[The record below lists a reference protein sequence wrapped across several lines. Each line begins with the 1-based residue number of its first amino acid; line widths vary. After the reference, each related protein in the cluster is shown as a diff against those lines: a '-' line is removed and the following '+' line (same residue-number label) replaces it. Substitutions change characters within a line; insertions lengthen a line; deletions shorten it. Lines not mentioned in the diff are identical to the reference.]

1 MTSEVRRIGGLRP
14 PAEVTGP
21 LAEHAAAFKQMLI
34 EQGYARGTISAHLGL
49 MSRVSRWLDVQGLPA
64 RALADLA
71 EVDRF
76 FAERRAKG
84 CRLRITARSLVPLLD
99 FLRDRQ
105 VIGAPVVPAATPAE
119 VLLAEYRTYLEQER
133 AATAGTV
140 VNFTKYAGIF
150 LRAFPRLGT
159 DAAQQADLAAALG
172 RLTAAEVVTFVTGWA
187 SCRSPAYGQA
197 MVYALRNLL
206 RYLHARGLLS
216 HALAEAVPTVPG
228 WKPARPVRAVT
239 GQQMAA
245 LLACCDRHSA
255 IGRRDYAIIIT
266 LLRLGLRRSEV
277 AGLRLDDIDWR
288 ASELVVV
295 GKGTRR
301 DCLPLPADVG
311 EAIASYLRRGRP
323 ASDRRGVFLRARA
336 PFDPIAPGTVASTV
350 RRACRRAGVAE
361 VGSHRLRHT
370 VACEMVAVGVPLVEI
385 AQVLRHHSLQ
395 TTAGYARVDLDRLR
409 QVSTPWPGGAQR

>member
-1 MTSEVRRIGGLRP
+1 MTGRRRSSLPRGIT
-14 PAEVTGP
+14 PAE
-21 LAEHAAAFKQMLI
+21 
-34 EQGYARGTISAHLGL
+34 
-49 MSRVSRWLDVQGLPA
+49 A
-64 RALADLA
+64 RAL
-71 EVDRF
+71 
-76 FAERRAKG
+76 
-84 CRLRITARSLVPLLD
+84 
-99 FLRDRQ
+99 
-105 VIGAPVVPAATPAE
+105 
-119 VLLAEYRTYLEQER
+119 LE
-133 AATAGTV
+133 
-140 VNFTKYAGIF
+140 
-150 LRAFPRLGT
+150 
-159 DAAQQADLAAALG
+159 
-172 RLTAAEVVTFVTGWA
+172 
-187 SCRSPAYGQA
+187 S
-197 MVYALRNLL
+197 
-206 RYLHARGLLS
+206 
-216 HALAEAVPTVPG
+216 
-228 WKPARPVRAVT
+228 
-239 GQQMAA
+239 
-245 LLACCDRHSA
+245 CDRRSA
-255 IGRRDYAIIIT
+255 LGRRDYAIIIIT

-323 ASDRRGVFLRARA
+323 ASDRREVFLRARA

-350 RRACRRAGVAE
+350 RRSCRRARVAE